1 MKKFLLTIILLFT
14 VSSVYAG
21 EHYYVRTVYANS
33 AIALDLLCSAAFDKN
48 ANKIR
53 YLHDSGMV
61 KVIDDGERVEVRDVK
76 IIPKEEAF
84 VELPTDMIEFKLM
97 DDYRTYYTLDNLLT
111 RVFK

>member
-1 MKKFLLTIILLFT
+1 MKKIILTIILLFT
-14 VSSVYAG
+14 VSNAYSS
-21 EHYYVRTVYANS
+21 EHYYVKTVYANS
-33 AIALDLLCSAAFDKN
+33 AIALSLLCDAVFVKN
-48 ANKIR
+48 NNKIR

-84 VELPTDMIEFKLM
+84 VELPTDMVEFKLM

-111 RVFK
+111 RVIK